1 VSTVREAVST
11 VRSMMTGALLDEVS
25 VLAEPYDPVTDNKIV
40 LKYPKR
46 AVAAGSVLCVG
57 LNTFQ
62 AMNVSAD
69 GTNIEVLPSMDG
81 GPNEAASKGE
91 VVRVRPQFTTWAIV
105 RELQSEIDA
114 MSSPET
120 GLYWPKV
127 YEFSAMD
134 RVNGTYRLPYP
145 DPETMWPFRL
155 LRSEYRVNGTDAW
168 QQFTGSQYQIQD
180 GGVIRVFYDEPGAIS
195 YRFTMA
201 MTFGKIASLDDA
213 LNDIGVTTYTAD
225 IPILGAAS
233 TMAVGWEG
241 RRLQPFSQGD
251 SRRSSEVGVGS
262 NINLSRQFQVRQKEA
277 VNGEL
282 ARLLNLYGYKT
293 PDTSGPSTGRWGW
306 PR

>member
-1 VSTVREAVST
+1 
-11 VRSMMTGALLDEVS
+11 MMTGALLDEIS
-25 VLAEPYDPVTDNKIV
+25 VLAEPYDPITDDKIV

-46 AVAAGSVLCVG
+46 AIAQGSVLCVG
-57 LNTFQ
+57 LNTFM

-69 GTNIEVLPSMDG
+69 GTNVEVLPSMDG
-81 GPNEAASKGE
+81 GPNEAAPKGE

-114 MSSPET
+114 MSSPDV

-127 YEFSAMD
+127 YEFAALD
-134 RVNGTYRLPYP
+134 RVNGTYLLPYP
-145 DPETMWPFRL
+145 DPETMFPFRL
-155 LRSEYRVNGTDAW
+155 LRAEYRINGTDAW
-168 QQFTGSQYQIQD
+168 QQFTGAQYQPE
-180 GGVIRVFYDEPGAIS
+180 GRTIRVFFDEPGAIA

-201 MTFGKIASLDDA
+201 MTFGQIVGLDSLLD
-213 LNDIGVTTYTAD
+213 DIGVTNFVSD

-241 RRLQPFSQGD
+241 RRTQPFSQGD
-251 SRRSSEVGVGS
+251 SRRSAEVGVGS
-262 NINLSRQFQVRQKEA
+262 NISLARQFQVRQREA

-282 ARLLNLYGYKT
+282 ARLINLFGYKT
-293 PDTSGPSTGRWGW
+293 PDTSGPTTGRWGW